1 MGEVKLKKI
10 ALNCAKKPNRGLAY
24 INDLEKYDNLT
35 HEPWL
40 EKMVDD
46 IRNGN
51 DALKDELPIRCSH
64 YYRFNDNH
72 RRQADMDPEAF
83 LFQTC
88 VDIDDLE
95 AVEPAITRAYLINDE
110 EGGKWQNH
118 LLHME
123 YSARKK
129 LHIDKWLEEKRV
141 EALKNADESMDELR
155 KRSAVIA
162 FRCAVVFHLLSGCE
176 RESRACIDFM
186 LMMADYVL
194 DNQMHLLCEK
204 MESQQAKN
212 APAVVKTIHNKTVY
226 DKLPN
231 EFTLYDVKMAKG
243 LGLEESSYRSIV
255 CKWKASGF
263 IKEQPADPTSAD
275 RKAHYVKLSA

>member
-1 MGEVKLKKI
+1 MSEMPDMRFAKI
-10 ALNCAKKPNRGLAY
+10 P
-24 INDLEKYDNLT
+24 KYQPMSQ
-35 HEPWL
+35 EQ
-40 EKMVDD
+40 E
-46 IRNGN
+46 
-51 DALKDELPIRCSH
+51 
-64 YYRFNDNH
+64 
-72 RRQADMDPEAF
+72 
-83 LFQTC
+83 
-88 VDIDDLE
+88 E
-95 AVEPAITRAYLINDE
+95 AVMKAAE
-110 EGGKWQNH
+110 
-118 LLHME
+118 LLQ
-123 YSARKK
+123 SKAGFVDTSLLRR
-129 LHIDKWLEEKRV
+129 HIDKWLEEKRV

-263 IKEQPADPTSAD
+263 IKEQPADPTSAN

>member
-1 MGEVKLKKI
+1 MSEEKKRKI

-129 LHIDKWLEEKRV
+129 LHYPRRDDHRGSPAGLHRGSGSGLRQQLYVARAIHPGDRCTTGNLSLR
-141 EALKNADESMDELR
+141 AL
-155 KRSAVIA
+155 V
-162 FRCAVVFHLLSGCE
+162 
-176 RESRACIDFM
+176 
-186 LMMADYVL
+186 
-194 DNQMHLLCEK
+194 
-204 MESQQAKN
+204 
-212 APAVVKTIHNKTVY
+212 
-226 DKLPN
+226 
-231 EFTLYDVKMAKG
+231 
-243 LGLEESSYRSIV
+243 
-255 CKWKASGF
+255 
-263 IKEQPADPTSAD
+263 
-275 RKAHYVKLSA
+275 

>member
-1 MGEVKLKKI
+1 MSEEKKRKI

-46 IRNGN
+46 IGNGN

-123 YSARKK
+123 YSARK
-129 LHIDKWLEEKRV
+129 
-141 EALKNADESMDELR
+141 
-155 KRSAVIA
+155 RSAVIA

-212 APAVVKTIHNKTVY
+212 APAVVKTIQNKTVY

-243 LGLEESSYRSIV
+243 LGLEESSIAASY
-255 CKWKASGF
+255 ASGR
-263 IKEQPADPTSAD
+263 PADSSRSSQLIPHRQTG
-275 RKAHYVKLSA
+275 KHTT